1 MYVNTAILHVS
12 KAAGAWVAI
21 VIIVCYYF
29 QEVCSSFPGHIPL
42 KQLCSLL
49 HSPRPPIKACNKQR
63 STYTSKRVIL
73 PKVINAW
80 LINQMHFKAGSW
92 KHSRT
97 CNLAEPRCL
106 GPWFR
111 VCSPSTTPLMKRPVP
126 VTGCRLVLSGFDMF
140 SCNIQSS
147 RLFLLFDF
155 NNAQSAAPAVT
166 QRYWQSCF
174 CTPTFK
180 LIRIYCTLF
189 SRLRSNSR
197 VKHLQHCATSR

>member
-1 MYVNTAILHVS
+1 MWIQLYYICQNQQLLLLLLGRVFIISSSSL
-12 KAAGAWVAI
+12 GAKD
-21 VIIVCYYF
+21 
-29 QEVCSSFPGHIPL
+29 HIPL

-140 SCNIQSS
+140 SCNIQS
-147 RLFLLFDF
+147 L
-155 NNAQSAAPAVT
+155 PAF
-166 QRYWQSCF
+166 W
-174 CTPTFK
+174 
-180 LIRIYCTLF
+180 L
-189 SRLRSNSR
+189 
-197 VKHLQHCATSR
+197 